1 MSDPTIPQK
10 FQPVPLPDDP
20 LAIQRRDLNAQTAV
34 IAWREL
40 QRYFA
45 AGSAIYV
52 APELDLVDVA
62 CQVALDNK
70 AQVASWLEEGAIA
83 SVGDQQARDWLALDA
98 LVWSVVVKPWVLVQ
112 PHSPACD

>member
-1 MSDPTIPQK
+1 MSDATIPQNS
-10 FQPVPLPDDP
+10 QPVPLPEDP
-20 LAIQRRDLNAQTAV
+20 LAMQKRNLNAQTAV
-34 IAWREL
+34 IRWREL

-45 AGSAIYV
+45 AGSVVYV

-70 AQVASWLEEGAIA
+70 AQVANWLQDGAIA
-83 SVGDQQARDWLALDA
+83 SVSDQQARDWLARDA

-112 PHSPACD
+112 PHSPTCD